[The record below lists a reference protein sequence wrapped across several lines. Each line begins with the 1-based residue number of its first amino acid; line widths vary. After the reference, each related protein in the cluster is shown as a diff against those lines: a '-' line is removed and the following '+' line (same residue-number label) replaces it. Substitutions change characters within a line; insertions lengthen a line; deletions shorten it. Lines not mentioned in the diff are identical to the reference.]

1 MRLALISD
9 IHGNDLAFEACLA
22 KAAALDADRI
32 MLLGDLVGYG
42 PAPEAVVMR
51 ATGLSARGAVSL
63 MGNHDYA
70 VGNADRDMNA
80 VAAAAIAWTRRKL
93 SDGAARYLAGLPLRH
108 EEYDLLFVHA
118 DASAPAQWNYVTT
131 AAAALRSIGATPA
144 FATFCGHTHMPQ
156 LHGLSA
162 AGKLVSHT
170 PVAGVPIPL
179 GAPRRWLAVIGSA
192 GQPRDGN
199 PAASFATYD
208 TGRRELTYHRVPY
221 DVETVAAR
229 VRSEGLPDVLA
240 ARLLAGR

>member
-1 MRLALISD
+1 MLKSPDSLATWL
-9 IHGNDLAFEACLA
+9 ACLA
-22 KAAALDADRI
+22 LSFTLAACTTA
-32 MLLGDLVGYG
+32 
-42 PAPEAVVMR
+42 PAVPA
-51 ATGLSARGAVSL
+51 
-63 MGNHDYA
+63 N
-70 VGNADRDMNA
+70 
-80 VAAAAIAWTRRKL
+80 
-93 SDGAARYLAGLPLRH
+93 GAATKP
-108 EEYDLLFVHA
+108 
-118 DASAPAQWNYVTT
+118 SAPAQWNYVTT
-131 AAAALRSIGATPA
+131 AAAALRSLGATPA

-170 PVAGVPIPL
+170 PVADVPIPL

-208 TGRRELTYHRVPY
+208 TRRRELTYHRVPY